1 MRSVDEL
8 VPGLYEVLVTEGLQA
23 RLVAIAEALPVE
35 ERALQAAEA
44 PDRIAWHLSHEIER
58 ALADVSDDQRAE
70 VGIRVA
76 RALLD
81 RLGELVTVD
90 SSSAPIDPATVLH
103 AILRRRPDGSPDAV
117 AGPVIPLLDTT
128 LLTNAPGEPN
138 LWSQLRSEID
148 SADAID
154 VVMAFIRRS
163 GIAPLLDA
171 LGKHCG
177 RGRLLRVLTTTY
189 TGSTE
194 RAALDQLA
202 ALGAEVRVSYD
213 LTTTRLHAKA
223 WVFHRRSGFS
233 TAYVGSSNL
242 THSAQVTG
250 MEWNVRASAARNRDV
265 IDKFGAVF
273 ESYWNGG
280 DYLSYDPDQFD
291 DEQRRAGRVDSGPM
305 VILSPIE
312 LEPRPFQARLLELIE
327 VSRRQGYHRNLLV
340 SATGTGKTVMAALDY
355 ASLRERLDRSRLL
368 FVAHRE
374 EILDQ
379 SLATFRVALRDP
391 SFGEKWVGGRHADS
405 VRACLRVHP
414 EPERLG
420 YVHSP
425 ARSLRRGDRG
435 RVPPCR
441 CHVVRE
447 RARPSRAR

>member
-1 MRSVDEL
+1 M
-8 VPGLYEVLVTEGLQA
+8 PGLYEVLVTEGLRA
-23 RLVAIAEALPVE
+23 RLVTIAEALPVE
-35 ERALQAAEA
+35 ERALRAAEA
-44 PDRIAWHLSHEIER
+44 PDRIAWHLSLEIER

-70 VGIRVA
+70 VGISVA

-81 RLGELVTVD
+81 RLGELVVVD
-90 SSSAPIDPATVLH
+90 SSAAPVDPASVLH
-103 AILRRRPDGSPDAV
+103 AILRRRPDGSPDAI
-117 AGPVIPLLDTT
+117 AGPAIPLVDTT

-171 LGKHCG
+171 LAQHCG

-194 RAALDQLA
+194 QAALDQLA

-280 DYLSYDPDQFD
+280 DYLSYDPVQFD
-291 DEQRRAGRVDSGPM
+291 EEQRRAGRVDSGPV

-312 LEPRPFQARLLELIE
+312 LEPRPFQARLLELVE

-355 ASLRERLDRSRLL
+355 ATPPGGPR
-368 FVAHRE
+368 
-374 EILDQ
+374 
-379 SLATFRVALRDP
+379 SLATAVRRPPRGDP
-391 SFGEKWVGGRHADS
+391 GPEPGHLPSMRSAIRPS
-405 VRACLRVHP
+405 VRSGLAARR
-414 EPERLG
+414 RLG
-420 YVHSP
+420 SSTSSP
-425 ARSLRRGDRG
+425 
-435 RVPPCR
+435 
-441 CHVVRE
+441 
-447 RARPSRAR
+447 PSRA